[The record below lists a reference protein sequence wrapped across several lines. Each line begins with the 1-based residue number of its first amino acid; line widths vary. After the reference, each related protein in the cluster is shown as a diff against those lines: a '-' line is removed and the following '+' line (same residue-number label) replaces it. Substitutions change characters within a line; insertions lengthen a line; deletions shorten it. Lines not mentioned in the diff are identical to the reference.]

1 MTLEKNKPKFNNF
14 ALRFISAVVAL
25 AVLLASLFFFKTT
38 GAFYLIIFINAIICF
53 ELANLFF
60 EQDRLFKILAPAV
73 ATLSLILV
81 IEFPENQINLLPIFL
96 GLVALPWLYRNT
108 NTSDTYDR
116 LSVFLLIIFYGLYL
130 PLQIHTIFNL
140 DPNFIYFGFFALLV
154 FGTDTFAYFFGK
166 AFGRRF
172 FKSNFQAQISPSKTI
187 EGFLGSLLWP
197 LVLIL
202 SFQYFSIFSFSTLS
216 LILIYLTALAAISG
230 DLIASLIKRK
240 SKKKDS
246 GQFFIGHGGFFDRL
260 DSLLLSAPLFLI
272 SVPYIQLL

>member
-1 MTLEKNKPKFNNF
+1 MTLEKNKPKFNNL
-14 ALRFISAVVAL
+14 ALRLISAIIAL

-38 GAFYLIIFINAIICF
+38 GAFYLVIFINALICF

-60 EQDRLFKILAPAV
+60 EQDRLFKILAPSV

-81 IEFPENQINLLPIFL
+81 IEFPDNPLDLLPIFL
-96 GLVALPWLYRNT
+96 GLIALPWLYRKNEI
-108 NTSDTYDR
+108 SDTYER
-116 LSVFLLIIFYGLYL
+116 FSVFLLIIFYGLYL

-172 FKSNFQAQISPSKTI
+172 FKRPFQAQISPSKTI

-202 SFQYFSIFSFSTLS
+202 IFQYFSIFTFSGLSFV
-216 LILIYLTALAAISG
+216 LIYLTTLAAISG
-230 DLIASLIKRK
+230 DLMASLIKRK